1 MDFSN
6 KEIYNYID
14 NHSSEESDILYELRR
29 ETELKCLNPIMLS
42 GKIQG
47 NFLAI
52 ISKLIKPFNVLEIG
66 TYTGYSTLCIAKG
79 LNPVGM
85 IHTIDKNEELL
96 QIQNKYFEKSGLRNQ
111 IKQYTGDALAIIP
124 KLKFDFDM
132 VFLDADKENYV
143 KYLELIS
150 PILKP
155 GGVLLTDNVLWHGKI
170 LESSEN
176 QDRVTRLIDN
186 FNKKILEDKS
196 LKTVM
201 LPIRDEISSDLT
213 LSISDLICLVISV
226 FLSIPSVELFISCFI
241 SLVAC
246 LMLLIPLPRFLAN
259 SGILSA
265 PNNKTTIKIIKPI
278 SGPLINKNIV

>member
-14 NHSSEESDILYELRR
+14 NHSSDESDILYELRR

-79 LNPVGM
+79 LNPAGM

-186 FNKKILEDKS
+186 FNKKIIEDKS

-201 LPIRDEISSDLT
+201 LPIRDGISLT
-213 LSISDLICLVISV
+213 LKL
-226 FLSIPSVELFISCFI
+226 
-241 SLVAC
+241 
-246 LMLLIPLPRFLAN
+246 
-259 SGILSA
+259 
-265 PNNKTTIKIIKPI
+265 
-278 SGPLINKNIV
+278 

>member
-14 NHSSEESDILYELRR
+14 NHSSDESDILYELRR

-79 LNPVGM
+79 LSPAGM

-170 LESSEN
+170 LESPEN

-196 LKTVM
+196 LKTAM
-201 LPIRDEISSDLT
+201 LPIRDGISLT
-213 LSISDLICLVISV
+213 LKL
-226 FLSIPSVELFISCFI
+226 
-241 SLVAC
+241 
-246 LMLLIPLPRFLAN
+246 
-259 SGILSA
+259 
-265 PNNKTTIKIIKPI
+265 
-278 SGPLINKNIV
+278 

>member
-14 NHSSEESDILYELRR
+14 NHSSDESDILYELRR

-79 LNPVGM
+79 LSPAGM

-96 QIQNKYFEKSGLRNQ
+96 QIQNKYFEKSGSRNQ

-170 LESSEN
+170 LESPEN

-201 LPIRDEISSDLT
+201 LPIRDGISLT
-213 LSISDLICLVISV
+213 LKL
-226 FLSIPSVELFISCFI
+226 
-241 SLVAC
+241 
-246 LMLLIPLPRFLAN
+246 
-259 SGILSA
+259 
-265 PNNKTTIKIIKPI
+265 
-278 SGPLINKNIV
+278 

>member
-14 NHSSEESDILYELRR
+14 NHSSDESDILYELRR

-79 LNPVGM
+79 LNPAGM

-124 KLKFDFDM
+124 KLKFDFDL

-170 LESSEN
+170 LESPEN

-201 LPIRDEISSDLT
+201 LPIRDGISLT
-213 LSISDLICLVISV
+213 LKL
-226 FLSIPSVELFISCFI
+226 
-241 SLVAC
+241 
-246 LMLLIPLPRFLAN
+246 
-259 SGILSA
+259 
-265 PNNKTTIKIIKPI
+265 
-278 SGPLINKNIV
+278 

>member
-14 NHSSEESDILYELRR
+14 NHSSDESDILYELRR

-52 ISKLIKPFNVLEIG
+52 ISKLIKPLNVLEIG

-79 LNPVGM
+79 LNPAGM

-96 QIQNKYFEKSGLRNQ
+96 QIQNKYFEKSGLRNK
-111 IKQYTGDALAIIP
+111 IIQYTGNALAIIP

-132 VFLDADKENYV
+132 VFLDADKKNYV

-155 GGVLLTDNVLWHGKI
+155 GGVLLTDNVLWHGKV
-170 LESSEN
+170 LESPEN
-176 QDRVTRLIDN
+176 QDRITKLIDN

-201 LPIRDEISSDLT
+201 LPIRDGISLT
-213 LSISDLICLVISV
+213 LKL
-226 FLSIPSVELFISCFI
+226 
-241 SLVAC
+241 
-246 LMLLIPLPRFLAN
+246 
-259 SGILSA
+259 
-265 PNNKTTIKIIKPI
+265 
-278 SGPLINKNIV
+278 

>member
-14 NHSSEESDILYELRR
+14 NHSSDESDILYELRR

-79 LNPVGM
+79 LSPAGM

-96 QIQNKYFEKSGLRNQ
+96 QIQNKYFEKSGFRNQ

-170 LESSEN
+170 LESPEN

-201 LPIRDEISSDLT
+201 LPIRDGISLT
-213 LSISDLICLVISV
+213 LKL
-226 FLSIPSVELFISCFI
+226 
-241 SLVAC
+241 
-246 LMLLIPLPRFLAN
+246 
-259 SGILSA
+259 
-265 PNNKTTIKIIKPI
+265 
-278 SGPLINKNIV
+278 

>member
-14 NHSSEESDILYELRR
+14 NHSSDESDILYELRR

-79 LNPVGM
+79 LNPAGM

-201 LPIRDEISSDLT
+201 LPIRDGISLT
-213 LSISDLICLVISV
+213 LKL
-226 FLSIPSVELFISCFI
+226 
-241 SLVAC
+241 
-246 LMLLIPLPRFLAN
+246 
-259 SGILSA
+259 
-265 PNNKTTIKIIKPI
+265 
-278 SGPLINKNIV
+278 

>member
-14 NHSSEESDILYELRR
+14 NHSSDESDILYELRR

-52 ISKLIKPFNVLEIG
+52 ISKLIKPLNVLEIG

-96 QIQNKYFEKSGLRNQ
+96 QIQNKYFEKSGLRNK
-111 IKQYTGDALAIIP
+111 IIQYTGNALAIIP

-155 GGVLLTDNVLWHGKI
+155 GGVLLTDNVLWHGKV
-170 LESSEN
+170 LESPEN
-176 QDRVTRLIDN
+176 QDRVTKLIDN

-201 LPIRDEISSDLT
+201 LPIRDGISLT
-213 LSISDLICLVISV
+213 LKL
-226 FLSIPSVELFISCFI
+226 
-241 SLVAC
+241 
-246 LMLLIPLPRFLAN
+246 
-259 SGILSA
+259 
-265 PNNKTTIKIIKPI
+265 
-278 SGPLINKNIV
+278 

>member
-14 NHSSEESDILYELRR
+14 NHSSDESDILYELRR

-52 ISKLIKPFNVLEIG
+52 ISKLIKPLNVLEIG

-79 LNPVGM
+79 LNPAGM

-111 IKQYTGDALAIIP
+111 IKQYTGNALAIIP

-132 VFLDADKENYV
+132 VFLDADKKNYV

-155 GGVLLTDNVLWHGKI
+155 GGVLLTDNVLWHGKV
-170 LESSEN
+170 LESPEN
-176 QDRVTRLIDN
+176 QDRVTKLIDN

-201 LPIRDEISSDLT
+201 LPIRDGISLT
-213 LSISDLICLVISV
+213 LKL
-226 FLSIPSVELFISCFI
+226 
-241 SLVAC
+241 
-246 LMLLIPLPRFLAN
+246 
-259 SGILSA
+259 
-265 PNNKTTIKIIKPI
+265 
-278 SGPLINKNIV
+278 

>member
-14 NHSSEESDILYELRR
+14 NHSSDESDILYELRR

-79 LNPVGM
+79 LSPAGM

-155 GGVLLTDNVLWHGKI
+155 GGVLLTDNVLWHGKV
-170 LESSEN
+170 LESPEN
-176 QDRVTRLIDN
+176 QDRVTKLIDN

-201 LPIRDEISSDLT
+201 LPIRDGISLT
-213 LSISDLICLVISV
+213 LKL
-226 FLSIPSVELFISCFI
+226 
-241 SLVAC
+241 
-246 LMLLIPLPRFLAN
+246 
-259 SGILSA
+259 
-265 PNNKTTIKIIKPI
+265 
-278 SGPLINKNIV
+278 

>member
-6 KEIYNYID
+6 KKIYNYID
-14 NHSSEESDILYELRR
+14 NHSSDESDILYELRR
-29 ETELKCLNPIMLS
+29 ETELKFLNPIMLS

-66 TYTGYSTLCIAKG
+66 TYTGYSTLCIAEG
-79 LNPVGM
+79 LNPAGM

-132 VFLDADKENYV
+132 VFLDADKENYI
-143 KYLELIS
+143 KYLKLIS

-155 GGVLLTDNVLWHGKI
+155 GGILLTDNVLWHGKI

-176 QDRVTRLIDN
+176 QDRVTRLIVN

-201 LPIRDEISSDLT
+201 LPIRDGISLT
-213 LSISDLICLVISV
+213 LKL
-226 FLSIPSVELFISCFI
+226 
-241 SLVAC
+241 
-246 LMLLIPLPRFLAN
+246 
-259 SGILSA
+259 
-265 PNNKTTIKIIKPI
+265 
-278 SGPLINKNIV
+278 

>member
-52 ISKLIKPFNVLEIG
+52 ISELIKPFNVLEIG

-79 LNPVGM
+79 LNPAGM

-150 PILKP
+150 PILKR

-170 LESSEN
+170 LESPEI

-201 LPIRDEISSDLT
+201 LPIRDGISLT
-213 LSISDLICLVISV
+213 LKL
-226 FLSIPSVELFISCFI
+226 
-241 SLVAC
+241 
-246 LMLLIPLPRFLAN
+246 
-259 SGILSA
+259 
-265 PNNKTTIKIIKPI
+265 
-278 SGPLINKNIV
+278 

>member
-14 NHSSEESDILYELRR
+14 NHSSDESDILYELRR

-66 TYTGYSTLCIAKG
+66 TYTGYSTLCIAEG
-79 LNPVGM
+79 LNPAGM

-176 QDRVTRLIDN
+176 QDRVTRLIVN

-201 LPIRDEISSDLT
+201 LPIRDGISLT
-213 LSISDLICLVISV
+213 LKL
-226 FLSIPSVELFISCFI
+226 
-241 SLVAC
+241 
-246 LMLLIPLPRFLAN
+246 
-259 SGILSA
+259 
-265 PNNKTTIKIIKPI
+265 
-278 SGPLINKNIV
+278 

>member
-14 NHSSEESDILYELRR
+14 NHSSDESDILYELRR

-66 TYTGYSTLCIAKG
+66 TYTGYSTLCIARG
-79 LNPVGM
+79 LSPAGM

-170 LESSEN
+170 LESPEN

-201 LPIRDEISSDLT
+201 LPIRDGISLT
-213 LSISDLICLVISV
+213 LKL
-226 FLSIPSVELFISCFI
+226 
-241 SLVAC
+241 
-246 LMLLIPLPRFLAN
+246 
-259 SGILSA
+259 
-265 PNNKTTIKIIKPI
+265 
-278 SGPLINKNIV
+278 

>member
-6 KEIYNYID
+6 KEIYNYIN
-14 NHSSEESDILYELRR
+14 NHSSDESDILYELRR

-66 TYTGYSTLCIAKG
+66 TYTGYSTMCIAKG
-79 LNPVGM
+79 LSPAGM

-170 LESSEN
+170 LESPEN

-201 LPIRDEISSDLT
+201 LPIRDGISLT
-213 LSISDLICLVISV
+213 LKL
-226 FLSIPSVELFISCFI
+226 
-241 SLVAC
+241 
-246 LMLLIPLPRFLAN
+246 
-259 SGILSA
+259 
-265 PNNKTTIKIIKPI
+265 
-278 SGPLINKNIV
+278 

>member
-79 LNPVGM
+79 LNPGGM

-201 LPIRDEISSDLT
+201 LPIRDGISLT
-213 LSISDLICLVISV
+213 L
-226 FLSIPSVELFISCFI
+226 EL
-241 SLVAC
+241 
-246 LMLLIPLPRFLAN
+246 
-259 SGILSA
+259 
-265 PNNKTTIKIIKPI
+265 
-278 SGPLINKNIV
+278 

>member
-14 NHSSEESDILYELRR
+14 NHSSDESDILYELRR

-79 LNPVGM
+79 LNPAGM

-170 LESSEN
+170 VESSKN

-201 LPIRDEISSDLT
+201 IPIRDGISLT
-213 LSISDLICLVISV
+213 LKL
-226 FLSIPSVELFISCFI
+226 
-241 SLVAC
+241 
-246 LMLLIPLPRFLAN
+246 
-259 SGILSA
+259 
-265 PNNKTTIKIIKPI
+265 
-278 SGPLINKNIV
+278 

>member
-66 TYTGYSTLCIAKG
+66 TYTGYSTLCIAEG
-79 LNPVGM
+79 LNPAGI

-170 LESSEN
+170 LESYEN
-176 QDRVTRLIDN
+176 QDRVTRLIVN

-201 LPIRDEISSDLT
+201 LPIRDGIILT
-213 LSISDLICLVISV
+213 LKL
-226 FLSIPSVELFISCFI
+226 
-241 SLVAC
+241 
-246 LMLLIPLPRFLAN
+246 
-259 SGILSA
+259 
-265 PNNKTTIKIIKPI
+265 
-278 SGPLINKNIV
+278 

>member
-14 NHSSEESDILYELRR
+14 NHSSDESDILYELRR

-111 IKQYTGDALAIIP
+111 IKQYSGDALAIIP

-170 LESSEN
+170 LENPEN

-201 LPIRDEISSDLT
+201 LPIRDGISLT
-213 LSISDLICLVISV
+213 LKL
-226 FLSIPSVELFISCFI
+226 
-241 SLVAC
+241 
-246 LMLLIPLPRFLAN
+246 
-259 SGILSA
+259 
-265 PNNKTTIKIIKPI
+265 
-278 SGPLINKNIV
+278 

>member
-14 NHSSEESDILYELRR
+14 NHSSDESDILYELRR

-79 LNPVGM
+79 LNPAGM

-186 FNKKILEDKS
+186 FNKKILEDRS

-201 LPIRDEISSDLT
+201 LPIRDGISLT
-213 LSISDLICLVISV
+213 LKL
-226 FLSIPSVELFISCFI
+226 
-241 SLVAC
+241 
-246 LMLLIPLPRFLAN
+246 
-259 SGILSA
+259 
-265 PNNKTTIKIIKPI
+265 
-278 SGPLINKNIV
+278 

>member
-14 NHSSEESDILYELRR
+14 NHSSDESDILYELRR

-79 LNPVGM
+79 LNPAGM

-176 QDRVTRLIDN
+176 QDRVTRLIVN

-201 LPIRDEISSDLT
+201 LPIRDGISLT
-213 LSISDLICLVISV
+213 LKL
-226 FLSIPSVELFISCFI
+226 
-241 SLVAC
+241 
-246 LMLLIPLPRFLAN
+246 
-259 SGILSA
+259 
-265 PNNKTTIKIIKPI
+265 
-278 SGPLINKNIV
+278 

>member
-1 MDFSN
+1 MDFSK

-14 NHSSEESDILYELRR
+14 NHSSNESAILYELRR
-29 ETELKCLNPIMLS
+29 ETELKCLNSIMLS

-52 ISKLIKPFNVLEIG
+52 ISKLINPINVLEIG

-79 LNPVGM
+79 LSPAGM

-143 KYLELIS
+143 KYLELIT

-170 LESSEN
+170 LESPEN

-201 LPIRDEISSDLT
+201 LPIRDGISLT
-213 LSISDLICLVISV
+213 LKL
-226 FLSIPSVELFISCFI
+226 
-241 SLVAC
+241 
-246 LMLLIPLPRFLAN
+246 
-259 SGILSA
+259 
-265 PNNKTTIKIIKPI
+265 
-278 SGPLINKNIV
+278 

>member
-14 NHSSEESDILYELRR
+14 NHSSDESDILYELRR

-66 TYTGYSTLCIAKG
+66 TYTGYSTLCIAEG
-79 LNPVGM
+79 LNPAGM

-96 QIQNKYFEKSGLRNQ
+96 QIQNKYFEKSGLRSQ

-132 VFLDADKENYV
+132 VFLDANKENYA

-186 FNKKILEDKS
+186 FNKKIVEDKS

-201 LPIRDEISSDLT
+201 LPIRDGISLT
-213 LSISDLICLVISV
+213 LKL
-226 FLSIPSVELFISCFI
+226 
-241 SLVAC
+241 
-246 LMLLIPLPRFLAN
+246 
-259 SGILSA
+259 
-265 PNNKTTIKIIKPI
+265 
-278 SGPLINKNIV
+278 

>member
-14 NHSSEESDILYELRR
+14 NHSSDESDILYELRR

-79 LNPVGM
+79 LSPAGM

-96 QIQNKYFEKSGLRNQ
+96 QIQNKYFEKSGLRSQ

-132 VFLDADKENYV
+132 VFLDANKENYV

-201 LPIRDEISSDLT
+201 LPIRDGISLT
-213 LSISDLICLVISV
+213 LKL
-226 FLSIPSVELFISCFI
+226 
-241 SLVAC
+241 
-246 LMLLIPLPRFLAN
+246 
-259 SGILSA
+259 
-265 PNNKTTIKIIKPI
+265 
-278 SGPLINKNIV
+278 

>member
-1 MDFSN
+1 MDFISEKIAEYLSQN
-6 KEIYNYID
+6 SEKEP
-14 NHSSEESDILYELRR
+14 EILSKLNR
-29 ETELKCLNPIMLS
+29 ETHQKVLQPRMLS
-42 GKIQG
+42 GHIQG
-47 NFLAI
+47 RFLSM
-52 ISKLIKPFNVLEIG
+52 ISKIKSPHYILEIG

-79 LNPVGM
+79 LNPGGV

-201 LPIRDEISSDLT
+201 LPIRDGISLT
-213 LSISDLICLVISV
+213 LKL
-226 FLSIPSVELFISCFI
+226 
-241 SLVAC
+241 
-246 LMLLIPLPRFLAN
+246 
-259 SGILSA
+259 
-265 PNNKTTIKIIKPI
+265 
-278 SGPLINKNIV
+278 

>member
-14 NHSSEESDILYELRR
+14 NHSSDESDILYELRR

-170 LESSEN
+170 LESPEN

-201 LPIRDEISSDLT
+201 LPIRDGISFT
-213 LSISDLICLVISV
+213 LKL
-226 FLSIPSVELFISCFI
+226 
-241 SLVAC
+241 
-246 LMLLIPLPRFLAN
+246 
-259 SGILSA
+259 
-265 PNNKTTIKIIKPI
+265 
-278 SGPLINKNIV
+278 

>member
-14 NHSSEESDILYELRR
+14 NHSSDESDILYELRR

-79 LNPVGM
+79 LNPGGM

-176 QDRVTRLIDN
+176 QDRVTKLIDN

-201 LPIRDEISSDLT
+201 LPIRDGISLT
-213 LSISDLICLVISV
+213 LKL
-226 FLSIPSVELFISCFI
+226 
-241 SLVAC
+241 
-246 LMLLIPLPRFLAN
+246 
-259 SGILSA
+259 
-265 PNNKTTIKIIKPI
+265 
-278 SGPLINKNIV
+278 

>member
-14 NHSSEESDILYELRR
+14 NHSSDESDILYELRR

-170 LESSEN
+170 LESPEN

-201 LPIRDEISSDLT
+201 LPMRDGISLT
-213 LSISDLICLVISV
+213 LKL
-226 FLSIPSVELFISCFI
+226 
-241 SLVAC
+241 
-246 LMLLIPLPRFLAN
+246 
-259 SGILSA
+259 
-265 PNNKTTIKIIKPI
+265 
-278 SGPLINKNIV
+278 

>member
-14 NHSSEESDILYELRR
+14 NHSSDESDILYELRR

-79 LNPVGM
+79 LNPAGM

-96 QIQNKYFEKSGLRNQ
+96 QIQNKYFEKSGLRNK
-111 IKQYTGDALAIIP
+111 IKQYTGNALAIIP

-170 LESSEN
+170 LESPEN

-201 LPIRDEISSDLT
+201 LPIRDGISLT
-213 LSISDLICLVISV
+213 LKL
-226 FLSIPSVELFISCFI
+226 
-241 SLVAC
+241 
-246 LMLLIPLPRFLAN
+246 
-259 SGILSA
+259 
-265 PNNKTTIKIIKPI
+265 
-278 SGPLINKNIV
+278 

>member
-79 LNPVGM
+79 LSPAGM

-111 IKQYTGDALAIIP
+111 IKQHTGDALAIIP

-170 LESSEN
+170 LESPEN

-201 LPIRDEISSDLT
+201 LPIRDGISLT
-213 LSISDLICLVISV
+213 LKL
-226 FLSIPSVELFISCFI
+226 
-241 SLVAC
+241 
-246 LMLLIPLPRFLAN
+246 
-259 SGILSA
+259 
-265 PNNKTTIKIIKPI
+265 
-278 SGPLINKNIV
+278 

>member
-6 KEIYNYID
+6 KEISNYID
-14 NHSSEESDILYELRR
+14 NHYSTESDILYELRR

-111 IKQYTGDALAIIP
+111 IKQYTGDALAIIA
-124 KLKFDFDM
+124 KLGYDFDM

-201 LPIRDEISSDLT
+201 LPIRDGISLT
-213 LSISDLICLVISV
+213 LKL
-226 FLSIPSVELFISCFI
+226 
-241 SLVAC
+241 
-246 LMLLIPLPRFLAN
+246 
-259 SGILSA
+259 
-265 PNNKTTIKIIKPI
+265 
-278 SGPLINKNIV
+278 

>member
-14 NHSSEESDILYELRR
+14 NHSSDESDILYELRR

-79 LNPVGM
+79 LNPAGM

-170 LESSEN
+170 LESPEN

-201 LPIRDEISSDLT
+201 LPIRDGISLT
-213 LSISDLICLVISV
+213 LKL
-226 FLSIPSVELFISCFI
+226 
-241 SLVAC
+241 
-246 LMLLIPLPRFLAN
+246 
-259 SGILSA
+259 
-265 PNNKTTIKIIKPI
+265 
-278 SGPLINKNIV
+278 

>member
-14 NHSSEESDILYELRR
+14 NHSSDESDILYELRR

-52 ISKLIKPFNVLEIG
+52 ISKLIKPINVLEIG

-79 LNPVGM
+79 LNPAGM

-201 LPIRDEISSDLT
+201 LPIRDGISLT
-213 LSISDLICLVISV
+213 LKL
-226 FLSIPSVELFISCFI
+226 
-241 SLVAC
+241 
-246 LMLLIPLPRFLAN
+246 
-259 SGILSA
+259 
-265 PNNKTTIKIIKPI
+265 
-278 SGPLINKNIV
+278 